1 MKKILDWNKY
11 MEKSAETVSEG
22 IVMLEN
28 KNHALPLSA
37 DEEVAVFG
45 RIQLHYYKSG
55 TGSGGLVNVSKVIGI
70 NDGLVERGVKINK
83 ELLEVYTKWDKQ
95 NPFDKG
101 KGWGQEPWSQKEM
114 PVEDRNQIIDVATE
128 YLNRH
133 GDELPLLEA
142 YILLVIPAYQ
152 GSILILIY
160 YS

>member
-1 MKKILDWNKY
+1 
-11 MEKSAETVSEG
+11 
-22 IVMLEN
+22 MLLLW
-28 KNHALPLSA
+28 KV
-37 DEEVAVFG
+37 D
-45 RIQLHYYKSG
+45 
-55 TGSGGLVNVSKVIGI
+55 LVISIDNI
-70 NDGLVERGVKINK
+70 E
-83 ELLEVYTKWDKQ
+83 
-95 NPFDKG
+95 
-101 KGWGQEPWSQKEM
+101 KEM